1 MSKQDKKELRQQIA
15 CEWLQENYLQFGSLR
30 HDVVADRLQIKAY
43 KPTPNPSLKGRE
55 ECDGL
60 LAIGDRQE
68 LWRNLTDKDI
78 NTMVC
83 QCVAESGVN
92 ISVTEMWTALK
103 SDMVPAVH
111 PLRAWLDGLRPYTA
125 DQPDWIDMVA
135 RQVHVKNNDTENK
148 IQQPKQLDSTTYS
161 ARNNTAS
168 GTGELIF
175 DDNMDNLRPNQIAP
189 HSPTRLIGDPAHPLG
204 AQGEDKIQ
212 QPKQLDLTTNSAR
225 NNTAS
230 GTEELILNDNI
241 DNLRPN
247 QIAPHSPTRL
257 IGDPAHP
264 LGAHGENTHS
274 RGRSI
279 LISPDGS
286 NDRFA
291 YDSSGTLSPLS
302 SETPTSLSL
311 QHNPA
316 ERLWRVCFKKWFVAM
331 VASWMKDEV
340 VNHTVLVLVGR
351 QGIYKT
357 TWLDHLIP
365 PALRPYSSKL
375 PLSGQISKDDRLR
388 LCENGMLNIDELDA
402 ICGREMNIMKS
413 LLTSTDI
420 NERAAY
426 GRLKER
432 KVRLASFCAST
443 NKREFLTDI
452 TGNRRW
458 LPFEVES
465 IQNPFYTTL
474 PYEMMYAQ
482 AVYLV
487 QNDFNYWFDMD
498 EIEVME
504 QHNEEF
510 RAQENEEEL
519 LKVYF
524 AVPAA
529 NSMNSKFLTTAEISE
544 KLVSAGNIKR
554 PMSLSRLGMILGQ
567 HGFIASRQGTPAR
580 RGWIVYERD
589 SEEIN
594 AERKLLSKT
603 PIASTDSIY

>member
-1 MSKQDKKELRQQIA
+1 MSKKDKQELRQQIA
-15 CEWLQENYLQFGSLR
+15 CEWLHENYLQFGNLR
-30 HDVVADRLQIKAY
+30 YDVVADRLQVRCAH
-43 KPTPNPSLKGRE
+43 NLGDE
-55 ECDGL
+55 
-60 LAIGDRQE
+60 AIGRLGERQE

-83 QCVAESGVN
+83 QCVAEKGVN
-92 ISVTEMWTALK
+92 ISTNEMWTALK

-135 RQVHVKNNDTENK
+135 QQVHVKNNDAECGINK
-148 IQQPKQLDSTTYS
+148 
-161 ARNNTAS
+161 
-168 GTGELIF
+168 
-175 DDNMDNLRPNQIAP
+175 DNLNNLCARPTLA
-189 HSPTRLIGDPAHPLG
+189 LAK
-204 AQGEDKIQ
+204 EDI
-212 QPKQLDLTTNSAR
+212 
-225 NNTAS
+225 
-230 GTEELILNDNI
+230 
-241 DNLRPN
+241 
-247 QIAPHSPTRL
+247 
-257 IGDPAHP
+257 
-264 LGAHGENTHS
+264 
-274 RGRSI
+274 
-279 LISPDGS
+279 
-286 NDRFA
+286 
-291 YDSSGTLSPLS
+291 SPLS
-302 SETPTSLSL
+302 QQQSVSSPLSNVGEAELLFKLSSEQTPPLSL
-311 QHNPA
+311 QDSPA
-316 ERLWRVCFKKWFVAM
+316 ERLWRACFKKWFVAM

-413 LLTSTDI
+413 LLTSTDV

-432 KVRLASFCAST
+432 RVRLASFCAST

-510 RAQENEEEL
+510 RAQENEEQL
-519 LKVYF
+519 LPILF
-524 AVPAA
+524 DVPAEGKGEF
-529 NSMNSKFLTTAEISE
+529 MTTAEISE
-544 KLVSAGNIKR
+544 RLVTYGNIKK
-554 PMSLSRLGMILGQ
+554 PMKTRQLGMLMAKK
-567 HGFIASRQGTPAR
+567 GFQKKQVFLSGTNV
-580 RGWIVYERD
+580 RGWMVYNRQID
-589 SEEIN
+589 EI
-594 AERKLLSKT
+594 KLAKK
-603 PIASTDSIY
+603 I

>member
-30 HDVVADRLQIKAY
+30 HDVVADRLQVRCAH
-43 KPTPNPSLKGRE
+43 SLGE
-55 ECDGL
+55 E
-60 LAIGDRQE
+60 AIGRLGERQE

-125 DQPDWIDMVA
+125 DRPDWIDMVA
-135 RQVHVKNNDTENK
+135 RQVRVKPSGEEAKGDK
-148 IQQPKQLDSTTYS
+148 
-161 ARNNTAS
+161 AR
-168 GTGELIF
+168 GE
-175 DDNMDNLRPNQIAP
+175 
-189 HSPTRLIGDPAHPLG
+189 
-204 AQGEDKIQ
+204 E
-212 QPKQLDLTTNSAR
+212 
-225 NNTAS
+225 
-230 GTEELILNDNI
+230 
-241 DNLRPN
+241 
-247 QIAPHSPTRL
+247 
-257 IGDPAHP
+257 
-264 LGAHGENTHS
+264 
-274 RGRSI
+274 
-279 LISPDGS
+279 
-286 NDRFA
+286 
-291 YDSSGTLSPLS
+291 
-302 SETPTSLSL
+302 
-311 QHNPA
+311 
-316 ERLWRVCFKKWFVAM
+316 LWRVCFKKWFVAM

-544 KLVSAGNIKR
+544 KLISAGNIKR

-603 PIASTDSIY
+603 AIASTNSVY